1 MQVKFYTDAGNPL
14 WDDMKHKICQN
25 ILDAVPADY
34 KLRYYIHFD
43 KMIFNI
49 GWFLGFVEIWK
60 GKKPYARRVRRI
72 PFAVHVTDW
81 EGQDDC
87 KKRLNYRVKYSQNAW
102 YKNV

>member
-1 MQVKFYTDAGNPL
+1 MQAKFYTDANNPL
-14 WDDMKHKICQN
+14 WDDMRHKICQN
-25 ILDAVPADY
+25 ILDYVPGDT

-60 GKKPYARRVRRI
+60 GQIPYERRKRRI

-81 EGQDDC
+81 EGRKDC
-87 KKRLNYRVKYSQNAW
+87 RARENYRVINKR
-102 YKNV
+102 